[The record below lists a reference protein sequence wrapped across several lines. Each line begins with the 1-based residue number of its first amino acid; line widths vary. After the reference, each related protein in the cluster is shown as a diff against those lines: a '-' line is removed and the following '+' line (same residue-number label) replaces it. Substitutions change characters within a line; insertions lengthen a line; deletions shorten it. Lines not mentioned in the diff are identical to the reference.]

1 MDNMDTSSLDILG
14 TVKVLIIASLMA
26 TTMLLKGQG
35 MGLKDQDLGRNGQE
49 DMVLK
54 EDMASGH
61 SMNSKMMK

>member
-1 MDNMDTSSLDILG
+1 MDISSLDILE